1 MSEEVWSGSE
11 DVWGADEVDDTNLP
25 SIRVNGEDIYPEVG
39 DSFKEAIKE
48 CSFDA
53 GFGKFR
59 VILNGE
65 EITPSEAPE
74 LIEAGMKIEILPY
87 DVPGAV

>member
-1 MSEEVWSGSE
+1 MSEEVWSGSA
-11 DVWGADEVDDTNLP
+11 DVWGAAEDNDVNQP

-65 EITPSEAPE
+65 EIKPSEAPE
-74 LIEAGMKIEILPY
+74 LIVAGMRIEVLPY
-87 DVPGAV
+87 DVPGVE

>member
-11 DVWGADEVDDTNLP
+11 DVWGATDADNSDNP
-25 SIRVNGEDIYPEVG
+25 SIRVNGSDIYPEVG

-65 EITPSEAPE
+65 EIKPSEAPE
-74 LIEAGMKIEILPY
+74 LIVAGMRIEVLPY
-87 DVPGAV
+87 DVPGVE